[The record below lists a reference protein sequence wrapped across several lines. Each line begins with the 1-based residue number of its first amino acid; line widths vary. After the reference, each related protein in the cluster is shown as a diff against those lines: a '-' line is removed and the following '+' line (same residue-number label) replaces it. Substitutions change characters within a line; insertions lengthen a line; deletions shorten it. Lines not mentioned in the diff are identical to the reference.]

1 MKAPGGPLGYGL
13 GTAAVIALLL
23 SVGTMQNSPTWL
35 LPLAALVLVVVMP
48 IVLGIVL
55 ARRAKQRAGTS
66 SNQSRTPLTRPC
78 SEMRGGDE
86 FSRLA
91 SSNNWMRC
99 IFQVPPISSWRDAR
113 ASFIEAR

>member
-1 MKAPGGPLGYGL
+1 MKELGGLLGYGL

-23 SVGTMQNSPTWL
+23 SVGSMQNSPTWL

-66 SNQSRTPLTRPC
+66 SNQS
-78 SEMRGGDE
+78 
-86 FSRLA
+86 
-91 SSNNWMRC
+91 
-99 IFQVPPISSWRDAR
+99 
-113 ASFIEAR
+113 